1 MLRRVGFLGM
11 GDIGLPMA
19 KRLVTNGYEVTICG
33 GRRREP
39 VEVMKALGAKEVAS
53 PKEVALASDVVIGM
67 VRDNVQTEEIVF
79 GENGILAG
87 AGQGS
92 VIILMS
98 TLTPAFCQKVAEAA
112 KQKNVDVIDAPVS
125 GGSAVAEKGQL
136 VISVGGSRETLE
148 KCRAVLATLSKA
160 IIYAGDVGMGQVVK
174 LTNNMAMLANMV
186 VATEA
191 ISWGIKNGASEE
203 NILRFMREGS
213 SNSWVLEHWEFLKQL
228 FKNPVTS
235 SLAPKDLS
243 FVMNIA
249 HEVGQPCPMAALA
262 LEILKGR
269 IEEKGAFAV

>member
-262 LEILKGR
+262 LEILKER